1 MTDFT
6 NVSFRTGM
14 LLVALGMMLV
24 TVSCSTAQLGAGM
37 IGRVGRYDYSP
48 SVIQSGN
55 VRQFWWCGFA
65 VNPTRSSQETDAI
78 LYESVNLTTGET
90 EGPLTVLA
98 ETRGAWDSVYL
109 CNPKVIGG
117 SFDNPLGDGQSFQY
131 AMYYVATSDGIT
143 NNIGVA
149 FSQDGVNWKKYPQ
162 PVIRTSSASGYGVG
176 QPAVYNSDHK
186 AAISMF
192 YEDSN
197 PIIHHV
203 AATSNDGVH
212 FTVQGALTT
221 IGLDPDCPEASW
233 GDMAYDFKTGYW
245 YAAFNRPLR
254 APSTTG
260 DVLERGQ
267 LGIELYRIPDS
278 ALLTG
283 STPWQQLS
291 TIDSNMTGY
300 ESNFIA
306 GFVRDLYG
314 NVNVGSYPV
323 IQMYVSVSN
332 PQPGWDRSPTDAANS
347 AKPDQWD
354 IAPVNWTPDNPLMPL
369 HRYFNATVHEV
380 TTGWVSTSADFQQ
393 ESLLGHLYES
403 PQQGATVPFYGCKN
417 GDRDY
422 FVSTDSACEGHR
434 ILGRNGYG
442 YAQTIAGLN
451 LIALY
456 RCRTS
461 HDHFV
466 SQDSKCE
473 GQTVDGI
480 LGYVVP

>member
-14 LLVALGMMLV
+14 VLVALGMMLV

-37 IGRVGRYDYSP
+37 IGRVGKYDYSP

-149 FSQDGVNWKKYPQ
+149 FSQDGVNWKKYPE

-203 AATSNDGVH
+203 AATS
-212 FTVQGALTT
+212 
-221 IGLDPDCPEASW
+221 P
-233 GDMAYDFKTGYW
+233 
-245 YAAFNRPLR
+245 PL
-254 APSTTG
+254 
-260 DVLERGQ
+260 Q
-267 LGIELYRIPDS
+267 
-278 ALLTG
+278 
-283 STPWQQLS
+283 
-291 TIDSNMTGY
+291 MTGC
-300 ESNFIA
+300 
-306 GFVRDLYG
+306 
-314 NVNVGSYPV
+314 
-323 IQMYVSVSN
+323 
-332 PQPGWDRSPTDAANS
+332 
-347 AKPDQWD
+347 
-354 IAPVNWTPDNPLMPL
+354 
-369 HRYFNATVHEV
+369 
-380 TTGWVSTSADFQQ
+380 TS
-393 ESLLGHLYES
+393 L
-403 PQQGATVPFYGCKN
+403 CKA
-417 GDRDY
+417 R
-422 FVSTDSACEGHR
+422 
-434 ILGRNGYG
+434 
-442 YAQTIAGLN
+442 
-451 LIALY
+451 
-456 RCRTS
+456 
-461 HDHFV
+461 
-466 SQDSKCE
+466 
-473 GQTVDGI
+473 
-480 LGYVVP
+480 

>member
-1 MTDFT
+1 MTAFA
-6 NVSFRTGM
+6 NVSFRMGM

-37 IGRVGRYDYSP
+37 IGRVGKYDYSP
-48 SVIQSGN
+48 SVIQSGD
-55 VRQFWWCGFA
+55 VRQFWWCGLA
-65 VNPTRSSQETDAI
+65 TNPTRSSQKTDAI

-98 ETRGAWDSVYL
+98 ETKGAWDSEYL

-131 AMYYVATSDGIT
+131 AMYYVATDGIT

-149 FSQDGVNWKKYPQ
+149 FSQDGINWKKYPQ
-162 PVIRTSSASGYGVG
+162 PIIRSSSENSYGVG

-197 PIIHHV
+197 PITHHV

-221 IGLDPDCPEASW
+221 IGLDPDSPEASW

-260 DVLERGQ
+260 NVLERGQ

-332 PQPGWDRSPTDAANS
+332 PQPGWNESPADAATS
-347 AKPDQWD
+347 AQPDEWD
-354 IAPVNWTPDNPLMPL
+354 IAPANWTPDNPLMPFL
-369 HRYFNATVHEV
+369 RYFNGTVHEV
-380 TTGWVSTSADFQQ
+380 TTGWVSPSAGFQQ
-393 ESLLGHLYES
+393 ESLLGHLYEN

-417 GDRDY
+417 GDWDY

-442 YAQTIAGLN
+442 YAQPIAGLN

-456 RCRTS
+456 RCRGR